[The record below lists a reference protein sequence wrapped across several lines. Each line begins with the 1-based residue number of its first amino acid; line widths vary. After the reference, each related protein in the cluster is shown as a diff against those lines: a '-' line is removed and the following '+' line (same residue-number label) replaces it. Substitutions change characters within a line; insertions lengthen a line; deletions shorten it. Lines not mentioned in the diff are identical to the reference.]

1 MAIPVTKD
9 WINTVYVNLTDTL
22 ANSEHNINSGITK
35 KTYGQEIMTDDQINS
50 LIDSIRSLSNNI
62 YIKNYADCFK
72 NSDPLDKVST
82 DTIIKGVTKTQIDN
96 YIEDI
101 LDICQNQVQ
110 STIAATGNTNHINN
124 FSPASGCTDKGNNF
138 SPASGCTNYGNN
150 FSPAS
155 GCTNNGNNFRAG
167 NSNVGHG
174 SGNTNKGNNFVFF
187 STNSASKGVGGRC
200 ADFFRATRSGN
211 TNQGNNFR
219 RPTFATESNAGG
231 GSGNTNKGNN
241 FRSAS
246 GFANNG
252 NTFSGASGFTNK
264 GNNFSPASGF
274 TNYGNTFSGS
284 SGNTNKGNNFRAASG
299 FTNYGNNFRAART
312 RVDFKVRISGA
323 LVTNSNTV

>member
-124 FSPASGCTDKGNNF
+124 FSPASGCT
-138 SPASGCTNYGNN
+138 
-150 FSPAS
+150 
-155 GCTNNGNNFRAG
+155 NNGNNFRAG
-167 NSNVGHG
+167 NSNVGYG